1 MKRILAFCLAM
12 VMALGLMTSL
22 AEAQLIGVDPRPPR
36 PVANTVL
43 SFDTMVGVNGPFLG
57 AANPIRGVNGGGLPW
72 VFNSVSGKLL
82 SNGRLTLTV
91 NGLIIPA
98 SAGVGFNP
106 AAFFRVLVSCITLNA
121 NGLPV
126 ERRLITGPNPAV
138 MVGDPRNGDAVFN
151 TRLNLPNPCIAPI
164 IFITSPT
171 GSWFAVTG
179 SGVIP

>member
-1 MKRILAFCLAM
+1 MKRIPAVCLAM
-12 VMALGLMTSL
+12 VLAFGFMAGF
-22 AEAQLIGVDPRPPR
+22 AEAQVIVVPPN
-36 PVANTVL
+36 PIKTVL
-43 SFDTMVGVNGPFLG
+43 SFNTMVGVNGPFLG

-72 VFNSVSGKLL
+72 VFNSVSGRLL
-82 SNGRLTLTV
+82 ENGRLQVTV

-106 AAFFRVLVSCITLNA
+106 APFFRLIVSCLTLNPSGVVVTK
-121 NGLPV
+121 NI
-126 ERRLITGPNPAV
+126 ITRENPAV
-138 MVGDPRNGDAVFN
+138 MVGDPRNGNAVFN
-151 TRLNLPNPCIAPI
+151 SSIRLPNPCIAPI